1 MEPLEA
7 LFIGFLTSHVGMA
20 FRGMEL
26 MNLAGKD
33 ATGELATR
41 VAARTADL
49 RAHNPQTIE
58 NVLRV
63 DAILGKNHLT
73 QPPKPR
79 TLDEYIQW
87 AGAASKAAGT
97 AVAPESKA
105 AAGLLAGSFF
115 GDIAAAAM
123 LGVFTLGLLQAA
135 PTNQA
140 LLAEASSTA
149 RQLADATTRLETALR
164 HPALPAE
171 ARAPLEGAIAAVR
184 RTPAI
189 DGNEPLATRLA
200 ATDALVAEINRRI
213 PQVNAA
219 F

>member
-1 MEPLEA
+1 MEPREA
-7 LFIGFLTSHVGMA
+7 LFVGFLTSHVGIA

-26 MNLAGKD
+26 MNVAGKD
-33 ATGELATR
+33 LTGELATR
-41 VAARTADL
+41 VATRTAEL
-49 RAHNPQTIE
+49 RAHNAQTID

-79 TLDEYIQW
+79 TLDDYILW
-87 AGAASKAAGT
+87 AGAASKATGA

-105 AAGLLAGSFF
+105 AAGLLAGGFF

-123 LGVFTLGLLQAA
+123 VGVFTLDLLEAA
-135 PTNQA
+135 PTHQG
-140 LLAEASSTA
+140 LLAEATRTA
-149 RQLADATTRLETALR
+149 HQLAEATTRLETALR
-164 HPALPAE
+164 HPALPAA
-171 ARAPLEGAIAAVR
+171 ARASLEAAIAAAR

-200 ATDALVAEINRRI
+200 ATEALVVEINRLV